1 MVPPLASP
9 SLRPSFYS
17 SVAELP
23 REDLL
28 RAYRD
33 FLSERNGT
41 LDATTSRFA
50 RRETWMRESE
60 AWEAHY
66 EGPVDAEAFNRAYA
80 NPREI
85 KHLNLPMLALLN
97 FVKSNAGE
105 AYGVEVVNRV
115 RHKREATDLF
125 GEVERILGHEET
137 YHTRILLGAARQF
150 GLEVTGAWKPSLH
163 LKVLIG
169 SLAYAP
175 GVFFHP
181 ILLASELSGVFMFQ
195 WMLQRAGEIFRD
207 QPALRESLEQRVME
221 ILVDEVGHV
230 AFNRMAVG
238 PTGLSVA
245 RRMAGGVLRGV
256 VSASPEFGLLGL
268 GDNELRALDTF
279 DLHHL
284 PEEVRRRA
292 YFC

>member
-1 MVPPLASP
+1 MAETVALT
-9 SLRPSFYS
+9 SLRPSFFS

-28 RAYRD
+28 RAYRQ
-33 FLSERNGT
+33 FLGERNGT
-41 LDATTSRFA
+41 LDFRQGFSKR
-50 RRETWMRESE
+50 E
-60 AWEAHY
+60 AWMDEAASWDARF
-66 EGPVDAEAFNRAYA
+66 EGEVDAAAFNRAYA
-80 NPREI
+80 SFGEV
-85 KHLNLPMLALLN
+85 KHLSLPVVALLN

-115 RHKREATDLF
+115 RHKREATSLF
-125 GEVERILGHEET
+125 GEVERVLGYEET
-137 YHTRILLGAARQF
+137 YHTRILIGATQHF
-150 GLEVTGAWKPSLH
+150 GVKVEGAWKPTFA

-181 ILLASELSGVFMFQ
+181 ILLASEIAGVYMFN
-195 WMLQRAGEIFRD
+195 WMLQRVGEIFRD
-207 QPALRESLEQRVME
+207 QPGVRESMERRLVE

-238 PTGLSVA
+238 PVGLSVA
-245 RRMAGGVLRGV
+245 RQMAGGVLQGV
-256 VSASPEFGLLGL
+256 AGHTPEF
-268 GDNELRALDTF
+268 RALGMDENVLRGLASF
-279 DLHHL
+279 DLDSL

-292 YFC
+292 YFA